1 MALGTGSSLY
11 SVYDELVRR
20 YNEKTL
26 SFRNVVVFNA
36 YEYYPLQKDSSLR
49 TINQLKD
56 RFLNHVDVAE
66 QNIFTLD
73 GFVARDA
80 VQDSC
85 RLYEQRIKTFGG
97 LDVALIGVGRSGN
110 IAANEPGSGI
120 QSMTRIILIG
130 NTSRER
136 DGEQ

>member
-1 MALGTGSSLY
+1 MYSNKENVNILTSLLVAHGVRHAVVCPGSRNAAIVHNLNECEDITCY

-73 GFVARDA
+73 GFVAQDA

-85 RLYEQRIKTFGG
+85 RLYEQRIKT
-97 LDVALIGVGRSGN
+97 
-110 IAANEPGSGI
+110 
-120 QSMTRIILIG
+120 
-130 NTSRER
+130 
-136 DGEQ
+136 